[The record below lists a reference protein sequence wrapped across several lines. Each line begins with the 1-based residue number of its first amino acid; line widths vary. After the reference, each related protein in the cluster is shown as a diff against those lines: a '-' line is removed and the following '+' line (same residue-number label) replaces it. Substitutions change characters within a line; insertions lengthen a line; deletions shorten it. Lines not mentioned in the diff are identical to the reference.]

1 MKRPIILALTIVLS
15 GTVLFACGRKDPSSD
30 TSSTTEGSS
39 SVAAFEAQHKTEK
52 ETVHVKTGLIPQVI
66 DKNVTYVQKEKD
78 GDWEVESF
86 EVENWGWEEDFAIG
100 NTVWYMESDDARKL
114 YSELDDNYSGKK
126 ASIYLHFK
134 DDLED
139 CQVTVGKDTD
149 GTPKMILTLKLT
161 ANVIFEC
168 DGEKLYLADV
178 KVLGSEVY
186 EDGTAKVKV
195 DYGEGEG
202 TIFVPADVKA
212 KTWEDFCAAV
222 PTLEE
227 TILAE
232 SVTYIKDITFSD
244 LPSFTVTSNDVK
256 DGHWDPKI
264 TNTKYGDNLSPD
276 LTWDKVEGAKSYV
289 LFMIDGDW
297 LHMDVFTTDTSLG
310 KGAIKRAGRGARY
323 VGPYPPW
330 GTHTYSVFVFAL
342 KEDMGKVSYS
352 FDAGGNDI
360 NKMYAELDIDPNGN
374 SGNVIAYGRLD
385 GNYRHQD

>member
-1 MKRPIILALTIVLS
+1 MKRPIILALTLVLS

-30 TSSTTEGSS
+30 TSSPTEGSS
-39 SVAAFEAQHKTEK
+39 SAAAFEAQHKTEK
-52 ETVHVKTGLIPQVI
+52 ETV
-66 DKNVTYVQKEKD
+66 
-78 GDWEVESF
+78 
-86 EVENWGWEEDFAIG
+86 
-100 NTVWYMESDDARKL
+100 
-114 YSELDDNYSGKK
+114 
-126 ASIYLHFK
+126 
-134 DDLED
+134 
-139 CQVTVGKDTD
+139 
-149 GTPKMILTLKLT
+149 
-161 ANVIFEC
+161 
-168 DGEKLYLADV
+168 
-178 KVLGSEVY
+178 
-186 EDGTAKVKV
+186 
-195 DYGEGEG
+195 
-202 TIFVPADVKA
+202 
-212 KTWEDFCAAV
+212 

-227 TILAE
+227 TIMAE
-232 SVTYIKDITFSD
+232 SVTYIKDITFSG

-264 TNTKYGDNLSPD
+264 TNTKYGENLSPD
-276 LTWDKVEGAKSYV
+276 LSWDKVEGAKSYV

-297 LHMDVFTTDTSLG
+297 LHMDVFTTDTSLEE
-310 KGAIKRAGRGARY
+310 GAIKRAGRGARY